1 MTSEK
6 INLYRK
12 NSLTAGALYLL
23 TFVSIPTLAL
33 YKTVKE
39 PGYVLGGGPDTA
51 ALTGGLL
58 EIVVALACI
67 GSAVALYPVLRKQS
81 QPLAIGLV
89 ASRVLEASLIF
100 IGVAMILTIVALRV
114 QGAADAP
121 LMAGQLLGIMYD
133 KIFLVSQSFLP
144 AINDLILGI
153 LLYKSQLVPKPLA
166 MIGIVGAFPL
176 VVGLIAVVYGVIPQG
191 GDMAGLAALLVA
203 LFELSLGFWLVFK
216 GFNQAAA
223 KKLSQKK

>member
-1 MTSEK
+1 
-6 INLYRK
+6 
-12 NSLTAGALYLL
+12 
-23 TFVSIPTLAL
+23 
-33 YKTVKE
+33 
-39 PGYVLGGGPDTA
+39 
-51 ALTGGLL
+51 
-58 EIVVALACI
+58 
-67 GSAVALYPVLRKQS
+67 
-81 QPLAIGLV
+81 
-89 ASRVLEASLIF
+89 
-100 IGVAMILTIVALRV
+100 
-114 QGAADAP
+114 
-121 LMAGQLLGIMYD
+121 MAGQLLGIMYD